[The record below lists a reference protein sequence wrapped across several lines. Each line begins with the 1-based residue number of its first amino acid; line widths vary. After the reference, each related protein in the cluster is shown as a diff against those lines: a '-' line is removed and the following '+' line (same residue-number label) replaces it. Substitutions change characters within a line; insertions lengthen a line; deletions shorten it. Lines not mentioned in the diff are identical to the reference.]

1 MSNLFRNNRNIVLV
15 FNANKSHDKKC
26 RAAALSLDK
35 NAVTIDI
42 SKAKVG
48 AMDWLKIVEYLGIHV
63 EDLINK
69 DHPDFLELYQ
79 SNEIDLDDT
88 SALKILHS
96 HAEVLK
102 FPIAIQNGHAL
113 LLKYKNEIYKLEDF
127 EEGEGK

>member
-15 FNANKSHDKKC
+15 FNAHKSHDKKC

-48 AMDWLKIVEYLGIHV
+48 AMDWLKIAGYLGVQV

-69 DHPDFLELYQ
+69 NHPDFLDLYQ
-79 SNEIDLDDT
+79 RNEIDLDDT

-113 LLKYKNEIYKLEDF
+113 FLKSKNEIYRLEEL
-127 EEGEGK
+127 EEEE